1 MDQGMER
8 LIKARKVLEALRC
21 GSVPTEGTSLISTG
35 MDLIEGVFD
44 FELKKA
50 IQGESSYKFI
60 IGSYGSGKT
69 FATSSLKEMAFKRN
83 MLVSTLTISQE
94 HPFHKLEEVYKGL
107 LRRLRL
113 PDQPEV
119 SALTIVM
126 EEWLINQE
134 EHLCMLH
141 QLDKSK
147 DRELLNEFMSQSM
160 KDAFHSLG
168 QMDSSFSR
176 AIIAYYRARYQ
187 KDDVLA
193 NASLGWI
200 KGEKVRVETKKFME
214 VKGEVDRQQV
224 LVFMQA

>member
-1 MDQGMER
+1 MDR

-21 GSVPTEGTSLISTG
+21 GSVPAEGTPLISTG
-35 MDLIEGVFD
+35 LEAIKSVFD
-44 FELKKA
+44 LELKKT

-60 IGSYGSGKT
+60 IGNYGSGKT
-69 FATSSLKEMAFKRN
+69 FAASSLKEMAFQRN

-113 PDQPEV
+113 PDQPEI

-126 EEWLINQE
+126 EEWLISQE
-134 EHLCMLH
+134 EHICQLYH
-141 QLDKSK
+141 LDKSK
-147 DRELLNEFMSQSM
+147 DKDLINEFMSQRL

-176 AIIAYYRARYQ
+176 AISAYYRAKIGR
-187 KDDVLA
+187 
-193 NASLGWI
+193 ASCR
-200 KGEKVRVETKKFME
+200 VRV
-214 VKGEVDRQQV
+214 
-224 LVFMQA
+224 